1 MTDSPVSLCWAGA
14 LSLALHLLTF
24 SLPQLES
31 DGPEN
36 TAPPATPRSL
46 QLHWRTPPPVEQL
59 AAAQRQLL
67 HSPVGTPRALPSPR
81 QLPPSAVVEPPSPL
95 AAPSAAAIREEA
107 AGSADALS
115 PPRYYL
121 RSEVDRMPQIVEDV
135 AAAGT
140 PLAQWLSGQA
150 GLGRVVIELWI
161 GENGQVDRSEI
172 VIGELPAESV
182 QEVRTAFSRARF
194 TPARRG
200 ERAVASRLKIE
211 LSVFD
216 AAPEASAA
224 PRGPGA
230 E

>member
-1 MTDSPVSLCWAGA
+1 
-14 LSLALHLLTF
+14 
-24 SLPQLES
+24 
-31 DGPEN
+31 
-36 TAPPATPRSL
+36 
-46 QLHWRTPPPVEQL
+46 
-59 AAAQRQLL
+59 
-67 HSPVGTPRALPSPR
+67 
-81 QLPPSAVVEPPSPL
+81 
-95 AAPSAAAIREEA
+95 
-107 AGSADALS
+107 
-115 PPRYYL
+115 
-121 RSEVDRMPQIVEDV
+121 MPQIVEDV

-150 GLGRVVIELWI
+150 ELGRMVIELWI

-216 AAPEASAA
+216 AAPEATAV
-224 PRGPGA
+224 PRRPGA